1 MTDDSIENDA
11 SALAVNCSILLKEL
25 PISERLKQVADAGIG
40 AVEFWWPFPSA
51 TPSDEEVD
59 AFASEIE
66 ASGLRLVGLNLFAG
80 DMPAG
85 DRGVLSWLG
94 REAELLASAEVAAS
108 LGERL
113 GVRRFNVLYG
123 NRIEGVDPEVQDALA
138 DRQLREVAG
147 VLGAVGGVAMI
158 EPVSGAPAY
167 PIKTAA
173 DAAAVVGRATA
184 DGGPANVG
192 VLFDLYHLA
201 ANGDDVD
208 AAIEAHGANAAHV
221 QLADLPGRGAPGSGD
236 LPLVRQVARLRE
248 LGYEGWIAL
257 EYADPDENPLTNLNP
272 EIKKDLA

>member
-1 MTDDSIENDA
+1 MSKDPIGLTG
-11 SALAVNCSILLKEL
+11 ALAVNCSILLKEL
-25 PISERLKQVADAGIG
+25 PISDRLRQVADAGIG
-40 AVEFWWPFPSA
+40 AVEFWWPFPTA
-51 TPSDEEVD
+51 TPTDEQVD
-59 AFASEIE
+59 EFASDIE
-66 ASGLRLVGLNLFAG
+66 ASGLQLIGLNLFAG

-85 DRGVLSWLG
+85 DRGVLSWPG
-94 REAELLASAEVAAS
+94 RGAELLASARIAAS
-108 LGERL
+108 LGARL

-123 NRIEGVDPEVQDALA
+123 NRIESVDPDEQDALA

-147 VLGAVGGVAMI
+147 VLGSIGGVAMI

-173 DAAAVVGRATA
+173 DAAGVVDRVMA

-208 AAIEAHGANAAHV
+208 AAIEAYGADAAHV
-221 QLADLPGRGAPGSGD
+221 QLADLPGRGAPGSGS
-236 LPLVRQVARLRE
+236 LPLARQVARLRE

-257 EYADPDENPLTNLNP
+257 EYVDPDENPLAQLDP
-272 EIKKDLA
+272 DLKKALA